1 MKKNEKK
8 MKKTENRTR
17 QVPGSQKNPKN
28 YKKPVKS
35 LRACIKLKK
44 KELNK

>member
-1 MKKNEKK
+1 MKKNGKQNS
-8 MKKTENRTR
+8 TEPCR
-17 QVPGSQKNPKN
+17 SKKNPKN

>member
-8 MKKTENRTR
+8 RKTELVR
-17 QVPGSQKNPKN
+17 SQALKKNPKN